1 MQQAIIRSI
10 KNGHSGMTAAA
21 RRSEAVR
28 PDQQQ
33 VRDVPQPDAATS
45 EDASQKAEKRSDPR
59 DPAQDLSEII
69 LPGQKHGIAC
79 MIRDI
84 SVSGAKLE
92 VSCGDLPARFVL
104 ANYTKR
110 TKTICRQIWRNNRLV
125 GVQFLSKPRA
135 FTLKEGL

>member
-1 MQQAIIRSI
+1 
-10 KNGHSGMTAAA
+10 MTAAS
-21 RRSEAVR
+21 RRSEAAR
-28 PDQQQ
+28 PEQ
-33 VRDVPQPDAATS
+33 VTSEGVSQSDATS
-45 EDASQKAEKRSDPR
+45 IDDTRHATDKRAAPR

-84 SVSGAKLE
+84 SASGAKLE

-110 TKTICRQIWRNNRLV
+110 TKTICRQIWRKNRLV
-125 GVQFLSKPRA
+125 GVQFLSKPRVFA
-135 FTLKEGL
+135 LEEGL